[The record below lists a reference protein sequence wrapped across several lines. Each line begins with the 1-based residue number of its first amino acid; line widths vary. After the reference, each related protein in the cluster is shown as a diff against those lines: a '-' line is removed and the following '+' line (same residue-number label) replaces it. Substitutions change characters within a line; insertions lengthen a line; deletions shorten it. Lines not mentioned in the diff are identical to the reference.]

1 MNKLKLY
8 NVGIDT
14 KSGIA
19 RFNNNEALYEKWLYD
34 FVEDQNYAKM
44 LLAIQNQNVKEAFGY
59 AHTLKGILGN
69 LSINKV
75 YEDIC
80 PLVEQLREGNLSNID
95 LFLNKLK
102 NDYDLVICAL
112 KNKKSDLEVKED
124 RE

>member
-19 RFNNNEALYEKWLYD
+19 RFNNNEELYEKWLYD

-44 LLAIQNQNVKEAFGY
+44 LLAIQNHNVKEAFGY

-69 LSINKV
+69 LSINKI

-95 LFLNKLK
+95 IFLTKLK

-112 KNKKSDLEVKED
+112 KNKKVV
-124 RE
+124 